1 MAHTADAHHEHNEAG
16 SNHVTPWQVYGIVF
30 GILIV
35 LMGATVAAS
44 FFDFGPGNNVLA
56 MFIAILKASL
66 VVVYFMQVGGST
78 RLTKVW
84 AALGFIWLAFLF
96 GTLGDYLTRNWLKV
110 LHLGW

>member
-1 MAHTADAHHEHNEAG
+1 MEHTSQEHPEHNEAG
-16 SNHVTPWQVYGIVF
+16 SSHITPWTVYAIVF
-30 GILIV
+30 VVLLV

-44 FFDFGPGNNVLA
+44 FIDLGPGNNILA
-56 MFIAILKASL
+56 MGIAIFKAAL
-66 VVVYFMQVGGST
+66 VVTFFMQVGGSS

-110 LHLGW
+110 LHPGW